1 MNDLFKDA
9 EVISA
14 YTRAQAIE
22 DGFLVDITE
31 FAREA
36 GFKVPVAVTSG
47 VFSILEP
54 SEELKADGQDLK
66 GRMWDML
73 WILRIAIR
81 KSHWTDTTVFAPLMI
96 KTAGGKPEPVKMWA
110 KAGPGD
116 TMDMVITIMLEGE
129 D

>member
-9 EVISA
+9 EIISA

-36 GFKVPVAVTSG
+36 GCNVPVAVTSG
-47 VFSILEP
+47 VYLILEP
-54 SEELKADGQDLK
+54 SEELQKEGQDLK

-73 WILRIAIR
+73 WILRIGIR
-81 KSHWTDTTVFAPLMI
+81 KSQWTDMTVFAPLMI
-96 KTAGGKPEPVKMWA
+96 KTSGGKPEPVKMWA

-116 TMDMVITIMLEGE
+116 EMEMVITIMLEGE